1 MHDVSTPTKRRKSG
15 DLLESSGQVFVAPRV
30 IDENAYARFADDLRG
45 LLERVSDESTSLSE
59 SVTQARSFI
68 EEITAKREQRKGE
81 IESITKLLQATE
93 AKARRIDETIRA
105 ADEKL
110 AALDNIEKRAEDVAE
125 RKASEIERRIETML
139 EDFERKLEDRAA
151 DREQKFLWAAHETEE
166 VILERLAELRAESD
180 RATSILGR
188 PAGHPREAPV
198 ACDSL
203 IDMLRRAEE
212 GSERLGE
219 LRRSIAEAEYKA
231 RADVESLE
239 QALHESSS
247 QTEALKA
254 EHEALHESTDRAR
267 RAAHEAE
274 AALHNRSDELA
285 DLSASLNSLVDRA
298 GGASDSLREIMEGC
312 DALRYETQAKH
323 DELYDLTETVSTFIT
338 QLEPWRP
345 LLEPVEADGELPP
358 LPPVLQRIVADFR
371 SGMALDLARLAD
383 AVNSIVDRNASPLG
397 GSKGEH

>member
-1 MHDVSTPTKRRKSG
+1 MHDVSTPTQRRKSG
-15 DLLESSGQVFVAPRV
+15 DLLESSQVFVAPRV
-30 IDENAYARFADDLRG
+30 IDENAYARFAEDLRG
-45 LLERVSDESTSLSE
+45 LLDRVSDESGSLSE

-68 EEITAKREQRKGE
+68 EEIAAKREQRKGE
-81 IESITKLLQATE
+81 IESITKLLHATE
-93 AKARRIDETIRA
+93 AKARRIDETIKA

-110 AALDNIEKRAEDVAE
+110 AALDDIEARADAVAE
-125 RKASEIERRIETML
+125 RKASEIEQRIESML

-166 VILERLAELRAESD
+166 VILERLAELRSEND
-180 RATSILGR
+180 RATSVLGR
-188 PAGHPREAPV
+188 PMGHPPEAPV

-203 IDMLRRAEE
+203 IDVLRRAEE
-212 GSERLGE
+212 GAERLGE

-239 QALHESSS
+239 GALHESSA

-267 RAAHEAE
+267 RAAREAE
-274 AALHNRSDELA
+274 SSLHNRSDELA
-285 DLSASLNSLVDRA
+285 DLSASLSSLVDRA
-298 GGASDSLREIMEGC
+298 GGASDSLREVMEGC
-312 DALRYETQAKH
+312 DALRYEAQAKH
-323 DELYDLTETVSTFIT
+323 DELYDLTETVSTLIT

-345 LLEPVEADGELPP
+345 LLEPVDEDGELPP
-358 LPPVLQRIVADFR
+358 LPPVLQRIVTDFR

-383 AVNSIVDRNASPLG
+383 AVNSVADRRATPLG
-397 GSKGEH
+397 GSKGGR